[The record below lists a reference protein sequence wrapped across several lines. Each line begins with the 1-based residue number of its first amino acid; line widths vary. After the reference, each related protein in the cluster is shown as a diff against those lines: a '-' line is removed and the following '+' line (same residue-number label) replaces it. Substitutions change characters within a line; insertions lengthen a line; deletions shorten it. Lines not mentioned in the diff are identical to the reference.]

1 MGLIPGWG
9 IRSCMLCGV
18 VKKKKQKKKQENPKQ
33 LTIINKTGICFG
45 KCYEAQS
52 K

>member
-9 IRSCMLCGV
+9 IRSCMPCGV
-18 VKKKKQKKKQENPKQ
+18 GKKKKENPEQ

-45 KCYEAQS
+45 KCYEAQF